1 MDPKV
6 PYQFLGVA
14 LTIFT
19 RCSKDSSDYHVREE
33 AQMLTVIAGVI
44 LVGLLLI
51 LVVISLIADELP
63 HETHEKRHD

>member
-1 MDPKV
+1 MFRSTHSAPI
-6 PYQFLGVA
+6 VA
-14 LTIFT
+14 LDQKYPTSFT
-19 RCSKDSSDYHVREE
+19 PVLHHVREE

>member
-1 MDPKV
+1 MFRSTHSAPI
-6 PYQFLGVA
+6 VA
-14 LTIFT
+14 LDQKYPTSFAP
-19 RCSKDSSDYHVREE
+19 CSFREE
-33 AQMLTVIAGVI
+33 AQMLTLIAGVI